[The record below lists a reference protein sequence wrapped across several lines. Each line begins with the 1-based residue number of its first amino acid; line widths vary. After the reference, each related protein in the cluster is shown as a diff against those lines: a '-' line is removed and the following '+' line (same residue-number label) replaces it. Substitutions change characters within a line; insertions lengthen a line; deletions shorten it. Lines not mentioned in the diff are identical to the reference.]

1 MMQVQEQAAGNEH
14 GAGQKFFVDIEGVIH
29 PWPRDTITFQEIA
42 QLGGWDPSQG
52 VVEIDKDNIEHTLK
66 PGDVVELKPGHG
78 FSKKVRWKRG

>member
-1 MMQVQEQAAGNEH
+1 MTSTQEHSATAVKEAGP
-14 GAGQKFFVDIEGVIH
+14 KYFVDIEGVVH
-29 PWPRDTITFQEIA
+29 PWPRDAITFEEII

-52 VVEIDKDNIEHTLK
+52 VVEVDKDNVERTLK